1 MKITK
6 RQLRRII
13 REQCSLSQELEISDG
28 GYVQLEKSHGEASM
42 ARGQLAR
49 SAEISTAL
57 LDIID
62 DEDDLPEWVE
72 SKITLAQ
79 DYLGTVLD
87 YIKGREGS

>member
-13 REQCSLSQELEISDG
+13 KEEMHAVSLSKGRDLDYGKGEGKMTRS
-28 GYVQLEKSHGEASM
+28 QLHHI
-42 ARGQLAR
+42 
-49 SAEISTAL
+49 AEYAAVLHDMIR
-57 LDIID
+57 

-87 YIKGREGS
+87 YMRGKEGS